1 MNFMHTAFNIIFY
14 FMIRVVFYES
24 ANKAKIY
31 DFDIKIDFSD
41 FEICDLWVQF
51 IIFVNPNKSLW
62 APPFL
67 WVQNSGNPQNH
78 NEVVCSLAWTKKA
91 AA

>member
-41 FEICDLWVQF
+41 FEICDL
-51 IIFVNPNKSLW
+51 
-62 APPFL
+62 
-67 WVQNSGNPQNH
+67 
-78 NEVVCSLAWTKKA
+78 
-91 AA
+91 